1 VRIVDEAPEA
11 PEAPATRGR
20 RRWPWIVLAA
30 LFALAI
36 AVRVALPYAIVWG
49 AGRGARDAVGLP
61 LEIADVDLGV
71 FRGSLILEDVAL
83 GRAGGAARE
92 KPLLRLDRLAARL
105 SWPAL
110 LAGRIQ
116 LGELAVEGPVVRLAR
131 LADGSLENPLPPRPA
146 EPEAPA
152 PEPKE
157 GSSWPLRV
165 DALRVSRLDFE
176 LAEPAREA
184 PAVGFALEELALRD
198 LALEGENLT
207 LGGVGVRGPRLRV
220 ERSFVFAP
228 SRASASDAG
237 TSAPTAEPAP
247 APTPAAPAEPPAAPA
262 DEAPSAAPAAAAAG
276 PSYRLERVAIERA
289 GISLLTD
296 QGPLDVELDF
306 AAEGVSA
313 RAGETFPLHLAV
325 RVGGG
330 ELRVEGH
337 AGLAPIVFDGSVRW
351 SELPVPLFVLA
362 ARPDLASW
370 VESCRAEGE
379 LRVALRLQPGAGSE
393 EAAVARF
400 SGQFAVRDLALG
412 DPGGRE
418 VGIRWKALE
427 VGVREGAVPLA
438 DPAAPVRVALER
450 VRLDGP
456 ALRYARP
463 TPALDA
469 LLGVAPAAEATAAE
483 GAEEVAE
490 APAPPEAAPAAPGD
504 GEPAPVELEIDA
516 VELRGGS
523 LAFDDRSL
531 DPPYRGA
538 VTGLSVVARD
548 VRWPALRARGVRVR
562 GVAPDR
568 APFTLSGNLDGKRG
582 EFVFELQRLT
592 LPELD
597 PYAAGAGYK
606 LARGEATV
614 RTKLVL
620 DPARYATENDLLL
633 HDLRLDSAN
642 AGAFEEQFGTS
653 LDFALA
659 LLRDASGDIRLPVPV
674 VVERENL
681 RLGLGRIVLG
691 ALRAA
696 LVGVVSSPLKA
707 LGAAL
712 PGGGAED
719 VDLATLPSAPGQAEL
734 AADAGPR
741 VEALAGL
748 LRSRPLLALELAGRS
763 GPADRPVLA
772 ERIAIERAT
781 AGEPLPEVEGAGFLA
796 RRRVAEAL
804 RARGR
809 GEAEELSAEDEALL
823 ASTVAAVEVPGERLQ
838 ALARERASGVQ
849 AQLVAEHGVDAARV
863 QVTEPASEGEPG
875 VAIELVARVE
885 GIVGAQTPG
894 EAPAPAPPA
903 AP

>member
-1 VRIVDEAPEA
+1 VNEAPEV
-11 PEAPATRGR
+11 RGR

-30 LFALAI
+30 LVALAI
-36 AVRVALPYAIVWG
+36 AVRAALPYAIVWG
-49 AGRGARDAVGLP
+49 AERGARDALGLP
-61 LEIADVDLGV
+61 LEIADVDLGLLG
-71 FRGSLILEDVAL
+71 GSLLLEDVAL

-92 KPLLRLDRLAARL
+92 KPLLRFERLAARL
-105 SWPAL
+105 AWPAL
-110 LAGRIQ
+110 LSGRIQ
-116 LGELAVEGPVVRLAR
+116 LRELAVEGPVVRLAR
-131 LADGSLENPLPPRPA
+131 LADGSLENPIPPRPA
-146 EPEAPA
+146 EPEAPP
-152 PEPKE
+152 PETAE
-157 GSSWPLRV
+157 GAGWPVGVDELRV
-165 DALRVSRLDFE
+165 GGLDFE
-176 LAEPAREA
+176 LVEPGREA
-184 PAVGFALEELALRD
+184 PAIGFALEELSLRD

-207 LGGVGVRGPRLRV
+207 LGGVGVRGPQLRV
-220 ERSFVFAP
+220 ERSFVFRPQTGPPAAAP
-228 SRASASDAG
+228 AASP
-237 TSAPTAEPAP
+237 PTAEPP
-247 APTPAAPAEPPAAPA
+247 PPPAATPPAAP
-262 DEAPSAAPAAAAAG
+262 SAG
-276 PSYRLERVAIERA
+276 RSYRLERVAIERA

-296 QGPLDVELDF
+296 EGPLDVELDF
-306 AAEGVSA
+306 GAEGVSA
-313 RAGETFPLHLAV
+313 RAGETFPIHLAV

-330 ELRVEGH
+330 ELRAEGR
-337 AGLAPIVFDGSVRW
+337 AGLAPIAFDGNVRW

-370 VESCRAEGE
+370 VRSCRAEGE
-379 LRVALRLQPGAGSE
+379 LRVTLRLRPGALPE
-393 EAAVARF
+393 EAAAAHF

-412 DPGGRE
+412 DPDEKE
-418 VGIRWKALE
+418 VGIRWSALE
-427 VGVREGAVPLA
+427 VGIREGAVPLA
-438 DPAAPVRVALER
+438 DPNAPVRVALER

-469 LLGVAPAAEATAAE
+469 LLGVSPAAGAPSAE
-483 GAEEVAE
+483 GTEAGAE
-490 APAPPEAAPAAPGD
+490 APAPSEPAPAAAG
-504 GEPAPVELEIDA
+504 GTAPAQVELEIDA

-523 LAFDDRSL
+523 LAFDDRTL

-538 VTGLSVVARD
+538 ITGLSVVARD

-568 APFTLSGNLDGKRG
+568 APFTLSGNLDGQRG

-606 LARGEATV
+606 LARGEVTL

-620 DPARYATENDLLL
+620 DPTRYATDNELLL

-642 AGAFEEQFGTS
+642 AGAFEQQFGTS

-659 LLRDASGDIRLPVPV
+659 LLRDPSGDIRLPVPV

-681 RLGLGRIVLG
+681 RLGLGRVVLG

-712 PGGGAED
+712 PGGGAKD
-719 VDLATLPSAPGQAEL
+719 VDLATLPAEPGAADL

-748 LRSRPLLALELAGRS
+748 LRSRPLLAIELAGRS

-772 ERIAIERAT
+772 ERIAIERAV

-809 GEAEELSAEDEALL
+809 GEAEELSAEDGALL
-823 ASTVAAVEVPGERLQ
+823 ARTVAAVEVPAERLQ
-838 ALARERASGVQ
+838 ALARERAAGVQ
-849 AQLVAEHGVDAARV
+849 AQLVGEHALDAARV
-863 QVTEPASEGEPG
+863 ELAEPAAEGEPG
-875 VAIELVARVE
+875 VTIELVARVE
-885 GIVGAQTPG
+885 RVVGSEAPA
-894 EAPAPAPPA
+894 EAPAPPPA
-903 AP
+903 PAAAP